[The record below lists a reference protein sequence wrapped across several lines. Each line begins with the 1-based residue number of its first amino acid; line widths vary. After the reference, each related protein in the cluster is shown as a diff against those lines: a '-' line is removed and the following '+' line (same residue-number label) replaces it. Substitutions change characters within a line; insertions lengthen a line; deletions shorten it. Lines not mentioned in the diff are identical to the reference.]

1 MDIKKKP
8 QRSHDFNADAEEALQ
23 AAHDMPPGPE
33 QIAALKQAG
42 VLRNAEDIY
51 GLIFANAAGPRSDGL
66 IGKE

>member
-8 QRSHDFNADAEEALQ
+8 QRSHDFNADAALQ
-23 AAHDMPPGPE
+23 AARDMPPGPQRIE
-33 QIAALKQAG
+33 ELKQAG
-42 VLRNAEDIY
+42 VLRNAEDNY